1 LALKKL
7 FWENPYLKEV
17 NARVTSVKNNVIT
30 LDKTIVYAFSGG
42 QASDSGTI
50 NEYGIIEAK
59 KFGKEILYTIDSS
72 HNLKV
77 DDEVIVKIDW
87 DKRYK
92 VMKLHFAAEIILE
105 LIYQNFNRPEKI
117 GANITEDKAR
127 LDFKWEGNI
136 SEIIPFLESRAR
148 EIIESDLDIISQYS
162 DEENE
167 VRYWEIEGFAKVD
180 CGGTHIRKT
189 GEIGDIILKR
199 GKSLGR
205 NKERIEIYLNP
216 KCNEVTRNV

>member
-7 FWENPYLKEV
+7 FWEDPYLKEI
-17 NARVTSVKNNVIT
+17 NARVISVNDNVIRF
-30 LDKTIVYAFSGG
+30 DKTIAYAFSGG

-50 NEYGIIEAK
+50 NEYKIIEAK
-59 KFGKEILYTIDSS
+59 KFGKEILYTIDPN
-72 HNLKV
+72 HNLEV
-77 DDEVIVKIDW
+77 NNEVIVKIDW

-92 VMKLHFAAEIILE
+92 IMKLHFAAEIILE

-127 LDFKWEGNI
+127 LDFKWDGNI
-136 SEIIPFLESRAR
+136 SKIFPFLENRAR
-148 EIIESDLDIISQYS
+148 EIIESNFDIVSQFS

-167 VRYWEIEGFAKVD
+167 MRYWEIEGFAKVD

-199 GKSLGR
+199 GKSLGS
-205 NKERIEIYLNP
+205 NKERIEIYLNS
-216 KCNEVTRNV
+216 KSK

>member
-1 LALKKL
+1 LTLKKM
-7 FWENPYLKEV
+7 FWEDPYLKEI
-17 NARVTSVKNNVIT
+17 NATVRSVKDNVIT

-50 NEYGIIEAK
+50 DKYKIVEAK
-59 KFGKEILYTIDSS
+59 GFGKEILYTIDPS

-77 DDEVIVKIDW
+77 NDEVIVKIDW

-92 VMKLHFAAEIILE
+92 IMKLHFAAEIVLE

-117 GANITEDKAR
+117 GGNITEDKAR

-136 SEIIPFLESRAR
+136 SEILPFLENKTR
-148 EIIESDLDIISQYS
+148 EIIESDLDIISQFS

-167 VRYWEIEGFAKVD
+167 MRYWEIEGFAKVD
-180 CGGTHIRKT
+180 CGGTHIRRT
-189 GEIGDIILKR
+189 GEIGDIMLKR
-199 GKSLGR
+199 GKSLGS
-205 NKERIEIYLNP
+205 NKERIEIYLNSES
-216 KCNEVTRNV
+216 NEVTRNF

>member
-1 LALKKL
+1 MALKKL
-7 FWENPYLKEV
+7 FWEDPYLKEI
-17 NARVTSVKNNVIT
+17 NARVTSVNDNVIT
-30 LDKTIVYAFSGG
+30 LDKTIAYAFSGG

-50 NEYGIIEAK
+50 NKYKIIEAK
-59 KFGKEILYTIDSS
+59 KFGEEILYTIDPN
-72 HNLKV
+72 HNLEV
-77 DDEVIVKIDW
+77 NNEVIVKIDW

-92 VMKLHFAAEIILE
+92 IMKLHFAAEIILE

-127 LDFKWEGNI
+127 LDFKWDGNI
-136 SEIIPFLESRAR
+136 SKIFPFLENRAR
-148 EIIESDLDIISQYS
+148 EIIESNFVIVSQFS

-167 VRYWEIEGFAKVD
+167 MRYWEIEGFAKVD

-199 GKSLGR
+199 GKSLGS

-216 KCNEVTRNV
+216 KSK

>member
-7 FWENPYLKEV
+7 FWEDPYLKEI
-17 NARVTSVKNNVIT
+17 NARVISVNDNVIT
-30 LDKTIVYAFSGG
+30 LDKTIAYAFSGG

-50 NEYGIIEAK
+50 NEYKIIEAK
-59 KFGKEILYTIDSS
+59 RFGKEILYTIDPS
-72 HNLKV
+72 HHLKV
-77 DDEVIVKIDW
+77 NDEVFVKIDW
-87 DKRYK
+87 DKRYNI
-92 VMKLHFAAEIILE
+92 MKLHFAAEIILE

-136 SEIIPFLESRAR
+136 SGIIPFLESRIR
-148 EIIESDLDIISQYS
+148 EIIESDLDIISQFS

-205 NKERIEIYLNP
+205 NKERIEIYL
-216 KCNEVTRNV
+216 KSKSDEVKRNF

>member
-7 FWENPYLKEV
+7 FWEDPYLKEI
-17 NARVTSVKNNVIT
+17 NARAISVNYNVIT
-30 LDKTIVYAFSGG
+30 LDKTIAYAFSGG

-50 NEYGIIEAK
+50 NEYKIIEAK
-59 KFGKEILYTIDSS
+59 RFGKEILYTIDPN
-72 HNLKV
+72 HHLEVNN
-77 DDEVIVKIDW
+77 EVIVKIDW

-92 VMKLHFAAEIILE
+92 IMKLHFAAEIILE
-105 LIYQNFNRPEKI
+105 LVYQNFNRPEKI

-127 LDFKWEGNI
+127 LDFKWDGNI
-136 SEIIPFLESRAR
+136 SKIFPFLENRAR
-148 EIIESDLDIISQYS
+148 EIIESDFDIVSQFS

-167 VRYWEIEGFAKVD
+167 MRYWEIEGFAKVD

-199 GKSLGR
+199 GKSLGS
-205 NKERIEIYLNP
+205 NKERIEIYLNS
-216 KCNEVTRNV
+216 KSK